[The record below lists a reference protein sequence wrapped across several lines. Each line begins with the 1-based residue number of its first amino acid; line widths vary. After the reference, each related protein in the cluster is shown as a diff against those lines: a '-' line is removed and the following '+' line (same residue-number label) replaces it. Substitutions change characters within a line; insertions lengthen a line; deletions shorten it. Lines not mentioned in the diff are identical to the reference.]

1 MLLRSI
7 TKHVKEQNWFAV
19 FVDFAIVVVGVFVG
33 LQVSNWNQ
41 AYSDKAEYERAL
53 ERLEAEI
60 NTNRLSI
67 AAVDADV
74 RQSQQQV
81 GEALDILLSCAHSE
95 ANRQMVNKGL
105 AALRTTNG
113 IYLRTQ
119 TLRELTSSARLL
131 AQQSPQ
137 ERQRFTD
144 MLFYFDLTKRQS
156 EFVEYHPHQQRFEDN
171 PLLSV
176 GPRQSVSRI
185 FYGVDLPQ
193 IRLFELKVPIDVAC
207 NNDPL
212 IKAFVT
218 WERWQGD
225 LSPMMG
231 QIHNELNATKTLLEQ
246 RK

>member
-7 TKHVKEQNWFAV
+7 TKHIKDQNWFAV
-19 FVDFAIVVVGVFVG
+19 FVDFLIVVVGVFIG
-33 LQVSNWNQ
+33 IQVANWNQ
-41 AYSDKAEYERAL
+41 AFSDQAEYERAL
-53 ERLEAEI
+53 GRLEAEI
-60 NTNRLSI
+60 NTNRLTI
-67 AAVDADV
+67 ATVDAEV
-74 RQSQQQV
+74 QQSQKSV
-81 GEALDILLSCAHSE
+81 GDALDTLLSCADSD
-95 ANRQMVNKGL
+95 ANQAIVNEGI
-105 AALRTTNG
+105 ATLRTTNG

-119 TLRELTSSARLL
+119 TLRELTRNSRLL
-131 AQQSPQ
+131 AQQTAE

-156 EFVEYHPHQQRFEDN
+156 DFVEYHPHQKRFEDN

-176 GPRQSVSRI
+176 GPRQPVSRI
-185 FYGVDLPQ
+185 YYGVNLPQ
-193 IRLFELKVPIDVAC
+193 MRLIELNAPINVAC
-207 NNDPL
+207 KNDQL

-231 QIHNELNATKTLLEQ
+231 QVHNELNATLGLLEK